1 MGLNLLFLGVLLL
14 PWASAILVALFP
26 KPLFSISLSAV
37 FSVAALY
44 FCTTAPIDFKIAYPW
59 INLGGQPVN
68 ASFWANA
75 SAQLVLGLVALVS
88 FCVQLFSKSYLA
100 KDPSIGRYY
109 LYLHLFVGSMTL
121 LLLTDSILIFYGA
134 WELVGACSYL
144 LISFWHQKTAAIQ
157 AAKKAFLIN
166 RLGDIA
172 LLFGLIALGLHFN
185 TWQFSA
191 MHGIAPTLIGIAI
204 IAGGMAKS
212 AQFPL
217 MSWLPDA
224 MEGPTPASALIH
236 AATMVA
242 AGVFVGVRV
251 FDITGPETHLF
262 MGIIGAISFLTG
274 AVFAIF
280 QNDIKKTL
288 AYSTISQLGLM
299 WMGMGSDASLFHL
312 LTHGVFK
319 AGLFLAAGA
328 VIHTV
333 HSQSLNDMGGLRKK
347 APIAALAYLIF
358 GAGLM
363 GLPLTGGFY
372 SKENIAGY
380 LYTSGHVELLVV
392 LALGMVLTSFY
403 ISRQFYLVFMGPLK
417 EGSPKKDFSLE
428 TPIRLLIIA
437 SFFIWIS
444 WNPIEIHDSA
454 FLEHFEVTIYHIP
467 SFWLYITAATWVL
480 GIAGAYVTRNWIP
493 AGNYQFLP
501 RFWPS
506 LFRFIRWKSRS
517 AQVFET
523 QFIDRFV
530 NGIAA
535 LQVIIAHLSAW
546 FDRHIVDGILVGGSS
561 SLSAG
566 TGRILSRWQSAKV
579 QSYWAMIIVTFA
591 LFLLYALF
599 IK

>member
-14 PWASAILVALFP
+14 PWASALLVALFP
-26 KPLFSISLSAV
+26 KPLFSISLSAI
-37 FSVAALY
+37 FSLLAIY
-44 FCTTAPIDFKIAYPW
+44 FCTQASIDFKITYPW
-59 INLGGQPVN
+59 FNLGGKEMN

-75 SAQLVLGLVALVS
+75 SAQLVLGLVAIVS
-88 FCVQLFSKSYLA
+88 FCVQLFSKKYL
-100 KDPSIGRYY
+100 KDDPSIGRYY
-109 LYLHLFVGSMTL
+109 VYLHLFVGSMTL
-121 LLLTDSILIFYGA
+121 LVLTDSILIFYGA

-185 TWQFSA
+185 KWQFSEIN
-191 MHGIAPTLIGIAI
+191 GIAPTLIGIAI
-204 IAGGMAKS
+204 ITGGIAKS

-251 FDITGPETHLF
+251 FDITSPETHLF
-262 MGIIGAISFLTG
+262 MGIIGAISFLSG
-274 AVFAIF
+274 AIFAIF

-299 WMGMGSDASLFHL
+299 WMGMGSDASLFQL
-312 LTHGVFK
+312 LTHGIFK

-347 APIAALAYLIF
+347 APVAALAYLIF

-363 GLPLTGGFY
+363 GIPFTGGFY

-380 LYTSGHVELLVV
+380 LYNSGHTELLVV
-392 LALGMVLTSFY
+392 LALGMILTSFY
-403 ISRQFYLVFMGPLK
+403 ISRQFYLIFMGPVK
-417 EGSPKKDFSLE
+417 EGPSTTDFALPICILVVASLF
-428 TPIRLLIIA
+428 A
-437 SFFIWIS
+437 CIS
-444 WNPIEIHDSA
+444 WNPIEIHDSD
-454 FLEHFEVTIYHIP
+454 FLERFEVTIYHIP

-480 GIAGAYVTRNWIP
+480 GIAGAYFSRNWIP

-506 LFRFIRWKSRS
+506 LFCFIRWKSRS
-517 AQVFET
+517 ALVFET

-535 LQVIIAHLSAW
+535 LQVIIAHLLAW
-546 FDRHIVDGILVGGSS
+546 VDRHLVDGILVGGSS

-566 TGRILSRWQSAKV
+566 TGKLLSRWQSAKV
-579 QSYWAMIIVTFA
+579 QSYWTMIIVTFA

>member
-14 PWASAILVALFP
+14 PWASALLVALFP
-26 KPLFSISLSAV
+26 KPLFSISLSAI
-37 FSVAALY
+37 FSLLAIY
-44 FCTTAPIDFKIAYPW
+44 FCTQASVDFKITYPW
-59 INLGGQPVN
+59 FNLGGKEMN

-75 SAQLVLGLVALVS
+75 SAQLVLGLVAIVS
-88 FCVQLFSKSYLA
+88 FCVQLFSKKYL
-100 KDPSIGRYY
+100 KEDPSIGRYY
-109 LYLHLFVGSMTL
+109 VYLHLFVGSMTL
-121 LLLTDSILIFYGA
+121 LLVADSILLFYGA

-185 TWQFSA
+185 TWQFSEIN
-191 MHGIAPTLIGIAI
+191 GIAPTLIGIAI
-204 IAGGMAKS
+204 ITGGIAKS
-212 AQFPL
+212 AQFPF

-251 FDITGPETHLF
+251 YDITSPETHLF
-262 MGIIGAISFLTG
+262 MGIIGAISFITG
-274 AVFAIF
+274 AIFAIF

-312 LTHGVFK
+312 LSHGIFK

-347 APIAALAYLIF
+347 APVAALAYLIF

-363 GLPLTGGFY
+363 GLPLTGGFF

-380 LYTSGHVELLVV
+380 LYTNGHFELLGV
-392 LALGMVLTSFY
+392 LGIGMVLTSFY
-403 ISRQFYLVFMGPLK
+403 ISRQFYLIFLGPSK
-417 EGSPKKDFSLE
+417 EGAPEKNPAQNI
-428 TPIRLLIIA
+428 PIRLLIIA
-437 SFFIWIS
+437 SLSIWIS
-444 WNPIEIHDSA
+444 RHPFEMPENA
-454 FLEHFEVTIYHIP
+454 FITIYQIP

-480 GIAGAYVTRNWIP
+480 GITGAYFSRNWIP

-517 AQVFET
+517 AQIFET
-523 QFIDRFV
+523 HFIDRFV

-535 LQVIIAHLSAW
+535 LQVIIAHLLAW
-546 FDRHIVDGILVGGSS
+546 VDRHLVDGILVGGSS

-566 TGRILSRWQSAKV
+566 TGKILSRWQSAKV
-579 QSYWAMIIVTFA
+579 QSYWTMIIVTFA

>member
-14 PWASAILVALFP
+14 PWASALLVTLFP

-44 FCTTAPIDFKIAYPW
+44 FCTTVPVDFKIAYNW
-59 INLGGQPVN
+59 FNLGGQPLN

-75 SAQLVLGLVALVS
+75 SAQLVLGLVAMVS
-88 FCVQLFSKSYLA
+88 FCVQLFSKSYL
-100 KDPSIGRYY
+100 KDDSSIGRYY

-144 LISFWHQKTAAIQ
+144 LICFWHQKTAAIQ

-191 MHGIAPTLIGIAI
+191 MHGIAPALIGIAI

-251 FDITGPETHLF
+251 FDITGPEAHLF
-262 MGIIGAISFLTG
+262 MGIIGAISFLAG

-312 LTHGVFK
+312 LTHGIFK

-380 LYTSGHVELLVV
+380 LFENEQFELLGV
-392 LALGMVLTSFY
+392 LGLGMILTSFY
-403 ISRQFYLVFMGPLK
+403 ISRQFYLIFMGPLK

-444 WNPIEIHDSA
+444 WNPIEIQDSA
-454 FLEHFEVTIYHIP
+454 FLERFEVAIYHIP

-480 GIAGAYVTRNWIP
+480 GIAGAYLTRNWIP
-493 AGNYQFLP
+493 DGNYQFLP

-517 AQVFET
+517 ALVFET

-546 FDRHIVDGILVGGSS
+546 FDRHIVDGIIVGGSS